1 MGTRVGGSALLW
13 SRGRAGER
21 LAAIQVE
28 IRQILHDYPDLHGTR
43 PIRDARVEP
52 QSTRSKDRTR
62 LVPRLLH

>member
-28 IRQILHDYPDLHGTR
+28 IRQILQDYPDLHGTR
-43 PIRDARVEP
+43 PYRDLTVAP
-52 QSTRSKDRTR
+52 QSTRPKDRTR
-62 LVPRLLH
+62 LIPRLLH

>member
-28 IRQILHDYPDLHGTR
+28 IRQILRDYPDLHGARAIRNGALGPQAPR
-43 PIRDARVEP
+43 PA
-52 QSTRSKDRTR
+52 KGTR
-62 LVPRLLH
+62 LVPRVLH